1 MYSIYA
7 TSQIQY
13 NYQNSL
19 LPFKKIFYI
28 NRLQTKHKYDYK
40 KTQIWK
46 VKFIKKCKTKNI
58 PNLVNL

>member
-1 MYSIYA
+1 MCEINMAQVYIYA

-40 KTQIWK
+40 KTQI
-46 VKFIKKCKTKNI
+46 
-58 PNLVNL
+58 